1 MKEIE
6 RRRLVF
12 SRLQSQYRHRGPGL
26 SHDNPFQLLV
36 AVILSAQCTD
46 VRVNEITR
54 HLFSLAPTPG
64 ALLDLGRERLEREI
78 RSCGLYRAK
87 AGHIL
92 ETCRQLLDLYGGA
105 VPRRRDQLEALPGIG
120 RKSASVILSQAFGQP
135 ALAVDTHVF
144 RVSRRL
150 GVAAGTTPERVEKEL
165 TAILPR
171 SQWSQAHFWLI
182 SHGREMCLARGPRCE
197 ACFLADLC
205 PERQRREVPVYDVD
219 QSPAGS
225 GSGSGF

>member
-1 MKEIE
+1 MKEID
-6 RRRLVF
+6 RRRLIF
-12 SRLQSQYRHRGPGL
+12 SRLQSQYRQRGPGL
-26 SHDNPFQLLV
+26 SYDNPFQLLV

-64 ALLDLGRERLEREI
+64 DLLDLGRERLEREI

-87 AGHIL
+87 AGNIL
-92 ETCRQLLDLYGGA
+92 ETCRRLLDLYEGA
-105 VPRRRDQLEALPGIG
+105 VPRCREQLEKLPGIG

-150 GVAAGTTPERVEKEL
+150 GIAAGSTPERVEKEL
-165 TAILPR
+165 TDLLPR

-182 SHGREMCLARGPRCE
+182 SHGREVCLARAPRCG

-205 PERQRREVPVYDVD
+205 PEKRRREVPGSDSD
-219 QSPAGS
+219 QSAAGS
-225 GSGSGF
+225 GSGSRF